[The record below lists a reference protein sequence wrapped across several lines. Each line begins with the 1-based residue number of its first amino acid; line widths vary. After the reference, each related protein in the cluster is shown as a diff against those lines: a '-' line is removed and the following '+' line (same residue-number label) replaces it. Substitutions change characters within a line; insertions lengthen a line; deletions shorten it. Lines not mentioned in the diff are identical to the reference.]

1 MWHTIF
7 PLSLNYSLF
16 LQAVMEEVF
25 LHVLFIGLLCKY
37 LSIDGKWE
45 DSCPVNGGVHVFC
58 TKQDML
64 KMFQWYV
71 GDKNPPQPF
80 QREHI
85 THTANES
92 DFWFIK
98 PG

>member
-1 MWHTIF
+1 
-7 PLSLNYSLF
+7 
-16 LQAVMEEVF
+16 MEEVF

-45 DSCPVNGGVHVFC
+45 DSCPINGDVHVFC
-58 TKQDML
+58 TKQDMV

-80 QREHI
+80 QGN
-85 THTANES
+85 TLLTQLTNQTS
-92 DFWFIK
+92 DS
-98 PG
+98 